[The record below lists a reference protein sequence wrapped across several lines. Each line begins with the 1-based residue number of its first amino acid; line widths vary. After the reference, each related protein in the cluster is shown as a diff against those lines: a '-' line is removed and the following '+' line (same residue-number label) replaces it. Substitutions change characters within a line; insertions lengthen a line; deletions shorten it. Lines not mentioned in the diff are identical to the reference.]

1 MSSCLQTLKLIKY
14 RKNLLM
20 FKSLINRTHH
30 KSLVLALSFISLI
43 LSGCLPDSTDH
54 IEPDSF
60 FEELREQSIFPQP
73 LNPEKF
79 PELKNSASGY
89 SPLGI
94 YKSNEIEWALFD
106 LPLSYNS
113 GFQFKQVSNRNLHI
127 VANRQIPEALAHSLT
142 CLSPQIGYEQL
153 GLFAYPL
160 GICLFFSIF
169 ITLERLFS
177 LRRGITFP
185 RKVERALLIG
195 EFPDKKWKKG
205 SAAERIVHVAIHEHA
220 SEETLQAYAK
230 LEIAAMDRGMF
241 LLEVIVAGAPLIGLL
256 GTVTGLVEVFS
267 QMPTGG
273 AVDKSLFTQ
282 GISLALLTTMTG
294 LTIALPTIFFNAY
307 LHRVIDKRAVALGW
321 LTARLIEASDRK
333 GTPPEIIR

>member
-1 MSSCLQTLKLIKY
+1 M
-14 RKNLLM
+14 
-20 FKSLINRTHH
+20 
-30 KSLVLALSFISLI
+30 
-43 LSGCLPDSTDH
+43 
-54 IEPDSF
+54 
-60 FEELREQSIFPQP
+60 EE
-73 LNPEKF
+73 
-79 PELKNSASGY
+79 
-89 SPLGI
+89 
-94 YKSNEIEWALFD
+94 
-106 LPLSYNS
+106 
-113 GFQFKQVSNRNLHI
+113 GFCCR
-127 VANRQIPEALAHSLT
+127 
-142 CLSPQIGYEQL
+142 
-153 GLFAYPL
+153 
-160 GICLFFSIF
+160 
-169 ITLERLFS
+169 
-177 LRRGITFP
+177 
-185 RKVERALLIG
+185 
-195 EFPDKKWKKG
+195 
-205 SAAERIVHVAIHEHA
+205 RIVHVAIHEHA

-333 GTPPEIIR
+333 GTPPRNYSMNLRSSRRKSPRVDVIPLIDVLMVLILFSLPVCNFRKFGH